1 VASKK
6 RRTVSKT
13 SEFSPLTASEFE
25 AFRDTL
31 VIIARRLSEEQML
44 ELSDNFHTLLRR
56 RSLKNWNEA
65 KQGTAG
71 FD

>member
-1 VASKK
+1 VPKA
-6 RRTVSKT
+6 RQ
-13 SEFSPLTASEFE
+13 FSPLTPSEFE

-56 RSLKNWNEA
+56 RSIKNWNEA

-71 FD
+71 FE